1 MCKPSTKRLARAQEA
16 ANAQAERQAQQEAQR
31 AEEAYNRANQ
41 KMPDITAAILRNR
54 QAGQQGVG
62 STFLTG
68 ARGVDTSKLM
78 LTRNTPLGG

>member
-1 MCKPSTKRLARAQEA
+1 MCKPNTKRLARAQEQ
-16 ANAQAERQAQQEAQR
+16 ANQQAEDRARAEAQR

-41 KMPDITAAILRNR
+41 KTPDIAAAILRNR

-68 ARGVDTSKLM
+68 SRGIDAARASLS
-78 LTRNTPLGG
+78 RNTALGG